1 MGTRC
6 ASGVKSYILRILD
19 GKGGDYPGVYAS
31 GKCDGHV
38 FPSEEPLCCRVQ
50 CAGHAFG
57 QFGHM
62 WQISMPRLNLTGL
75 EYPLINK
82 FVSISY
88 VISTDLTI
96 KIYISDTWKA

>member
-1 MGTRC
+1 
-6 ASGVKSYILRILD
+6 
-19 GKGGDYPGVYAS
+19 
-31 GKCDGHV
+31 
-38 FPSEEPLCCRVQ
+38 
-50 CAGHAFG
+50 
-57 QFGHM
+57 M

-96 KIYISDTWKA
+96 KIYILDTWKAKRAQVFHWNPIS